1 MIGCQNL
8 ESLCN
13 MRLCDE
19 LKEYG
24 DSDFY
29 PFHMPGH
36 KRNPDF
42 LNELYDESGRMVD
55 ITEIDGFDNLHNA
68 RGIIDK
74 EQKRAAKIFGAE
86 RSFLLVN
93 GSSCGILSAIAA
105 QVAFGGKALVARN
118 CHKSVFNGLKLREAS
133 LVYITP
139 EERVY
144 PEYNLQLTGRVF
156 AKDIEEALEEHPD
169 IKLVIIT
176 SPTYEGIC
184 SDVKSISEIC
194 HKANVPL
201 MVDAAHGAHF
211 GFHESFPESVISQG
225 ADIIINSLHKTL
237 PALTSTALLHIN
249 GNIVDITSIKYYLQV
264 FQTSS
269 PSYVLMSSISSCLK
283 YLESDE
289 SKIDFDN
296 YVNLL
301 KNFYKDTRHV
311 LPQEDRDISKIII
324 VPPEKISGVE
334 YSDYLRK
341 EHHLE
346 MEMATPTYVLAMTSV
361 CDTTEGFERLKR
373 ALNSS
378 LEKNK
383 NQEKIGENTTE
394 QVALD
399 KSWLGKES
407 PVALVPYPPG
417 IPLVQRGERITEEH
431 LFCIEALIQEGIQ
444 IEGLKE
450 LR

>member
-1 MIGCQNL
+1 
-8 ESLCN
+8 

-42 LNELYDESGRMVD
+42 LNELYDESGRLVD

-93 GSSCGILSAIAA
+93 GSSCGILAAIAA

-399 KSWLGKES
+399 KSWIGKES

-417 IPLVQRGERITEEH
+417 IPLVQRGETITEEH

>member
-1 MIGCQNL
+1 
-8 ESLCN
+8 

-42 LNELYDESGRMVD
+42 LNELYDESGRLVD

-399 KSWLGKES
+399 KSWIGKES

-417 IPLVQRGERITEEH
+417 IPLVQRGETITEEH

>member
-1 MIGCQNL
+1 M

-19 LKEYG
+19 LKKYG

-36 KRNPDF
+36 KRNSKF
-42 LNELYDESGRMVD
+42 LEDLYDASGRLVD
-55 ITEIDGFDNLHNA
+55 ITEINGFDNLHNA
-68 RGIIDK
+68 QGLIDE

-93 GSSCGILSAIAA
+93 GSSCGILSSIAA
-105 QVAFGGKALVARN
+105 LVPLGGKALVARN

-144 PEYNLQLTGRVF
+144 PEYNLQITGQVF
-156 AKDIEEALEEHPD
+156 AKDIEEALEEHTD

-176 SPTYEGIC
+176 SPTYEGVC
-184 SDVKSISEIC
+184 SDVKSIAAVC
-194 HKANVPL
+194 HNANVPL

-211 GFHESFPESVISQG
+211 GFHESFPENVVRQG
-225 ADIIINSLHKTL
+225 ADIVISSLHKTL
-237 PALTSTALLHIN
+237 PALTSTALIHIN
-249 GNIVDITSIKYYLQV
+249 GNLVNITNIQYYLQV

-269 PSYVLMSSISSCLK
+269 PSYILMSSISSCLK
-283 YLESDE
+283 YLESDK
-289 SKIDFDN
+289 SKEDFDN

-301 KNFYKDTRHV
+301 QDFYKDVNNV

-361 CDTTEGFERLKR
+361 CDTAEGFGRLKR

-378 LEKNK
+378 LEKK
-383 NQEKIGENTTE
+383 LDQPKTSESLTE
-394 QVALD
+394 QVILD

-417 IPLVQRGERITEEH
+417 IPLVQKGEIINEEH

-444 IEGLKE
+444 IEGIKE

>member
-19 LKEYG
+19 LKKYG
-24 DSDFY
+24 DGDFY

-36 KRNPDF
+36 KRNPNF
-42 LNELYDESGRMVD
+42 LNELYNESGRMVD

-68 RGIIDK
+68 QGIIDE
-74 EQKRAAKIFGAE
+74 EQKRAAKIFGSE
-86 RSFLLVN
+86 KSFFLVN

-105 QVAFGGKALVARN
+105 QVPFGGKALVARN

-144 PEYNLQLTGRVF
+144 PEYNLQLTGQVF
-156 AKDIEEALEEHPD
+156 ARDVEEALEEHSD

-184 SDVKSISEIC
+184 SDVKSIAEVC
-194 HKANVPL
+194 HKAKVPL

-211 GFHESFPESVISQG
+211 GFHESFPESVVRQG

-237 PALTSTALLHIN
+237 PALTSTALLHVN
-249 GNIVDITSIKYYLQV
+249 GNLVDITNIQYYLQV

-269 PSYVLMSSISSCLK
+269 PSYLLMSSISSCLK
-283 YLESDE
+283 YLESDV
-289 SKIDFDN
+289 SNDDFNN
-296 YVNLL
+296 YVNLI
-301 KNFYKDTRHV
+301 KNLYEDTNRV

-334 YSDYLRK
+334 YSNYLRK

-361 CDTTEGFERLKR
+361 CDTEEGFERLKN

-378 LEKNK
+378 LEKNLEPLEL
-383 NQEKIGENTTE
+383 NETFIEQTTM
-394 QVALD
+394 D

-417 IPLVQRGERITEEH
+417 IPLVQKGEIITEEH
-431 LFCIEALIQEGIQ
+431 LFCIEALVQEGIQ

>member
-13 MRLCDE
+13 MRLCEE
-19 LKEYG
+19 LKKYG
-24 DSDFY
+24 DRDFY

-36 KRNPDF
+36 KRNSEF
-42 LNELYDESGRMVD
+42 LKELYDESGRLVD

-68 RGIIDK
+68 RGIIDE
-74 EQKRAAKIFGAE
+74 EQKRAAKIFGSE

-105 QVAFGGKALVARN
+105 QVPFGGKALVARN
-118 CHKSVFNGLKLREAS
+118 CHKSVFNCLKLREAS

-156 AKDIEEALEEHPD
+156 AKDIEEALEEHSD

-184 SDVKSISEIC
+184 SDVKSIAEIC
-194 HKANVPL
+194 HKAKVPL

-225 ADIIINSLHKTL
+225 ADIVINSLHKTL
-237 PALTSTALLHIN
+237 PALTGTALLHVN
-249 GNIVDITSIKYYLQV
+249 GNLVDITNIQYYLQV

-269 PSYVLMSSISSCLK
+269 PSYILMSSISSCLK
-283 YLESDE
+283 YLESEE
-289 SKIDFDN
+289 SKIDFGN

-301 KNFYKDTRHV
+301 KNFYKDTNHV

-373 ALNSS
+373 ALNTS
-378 LEKNK
+378 LE
-383 NQEKIGENTTE
+383 EKLDQSEPNDTFIE
-394 QVALD
+394 QINID
-399 KSWLGKES
+399 QSWLGKES

-417 IPLVQRGERITEEH
+417 IPLVQKGEIINEEH
-431 LFCIEALIQEGIQ
+431 LFCIEALVQEGIQ